1 MKEVIKEVIVV
12 EGAHD
17 SARLKEFFD
26 CETIITGGLGMRDG
40 VLEEI
45 QAAKD
50 RCGVIVFTDPD
61 GPGAKIR
68 RWIDEAVPGC
78 KHAYVM
84 KEEARTTRKV
94 GVEHA
99 SYEVLKE
106 ALDHTVEWQNDKTE
120 ESIRA
125 ADFYEL
131 GLLGTDRS
139 EALRKN
145 VAKAFHIGHGSAKTL
160 RQSLNKLGIT
170 KEEVENRLKNE

>member
-84 KEEARTTRKV
+84 
-94 GVEHA
+94 
-99 SYEVLKE
+99 
-106 ALDHTVEWQNDKTE
+106 
-120 ESIRA
+120 
-125 ADFYEL
+125 
-131 GLLGTDRS
+131 
-139 EALRKN
+139 
-145 VAKAFHIGHGSAKTL
+145 
-160 RQSLNKLGIT
+160 
-170 KEEVENRLKNE
+170 